1 MRMRHQESTV
11 GPAAEEALRAIR
23 DLIAGS
29 RDPVLIEP
37 GEDPIPLRA
46 GHYQM
51 EVRGGLVILEAW
63 DGDRNLLRKVA
74 GIASRRKGRLDLHV
88 ERFGRKAGS
97 ASVVDRAWPGNHDA
111 ALRTQRWKALEAF
124 RVLLHRHF
132 PGWKLQE
139 ITAGKDLEHSLSDA
153 YPRALLRR
161 GKTALAAI
169 HAPNTAGNVDGVFS
183 IGLIWLDHLR
193 KRQPELLVEGL
204 VVAVP
209 RERSR
214 NTCLRARFV
223 ARTRVLICGYFENGS
238 AEMLDAADVGNLDT
252 RIEPALRPLADHEGD
267 AAIED
272 VERRQ
277 NRDGSISLLVR
288 GLEFARDAG
297 SGFEYGID
305 GAKTRSA
312 SAGALLAA
320 ELRRV
325 RGGSGDRQHPLYSR
339 HPEAWLES
347 QVRAH
352 LEEIDADLLP
362 EPVYGQVPA
371 LAGGDRGVIDLLA
384 AGRDGRAAVIE
395 LKATADLHLPL
406 QALDYWMR
414 VRWHLETDDFRRNG
428 YFPGMELR
436 RQPPRL
442 LLVCPALEF
451 HPTTSTILRYL
462 SPEVPVER
470 YGLGVEW
477 QKTLKVVMRR
487 DR

>member
-1 MRMRHQESTV
+1 MRVREKESA
-11 GPAAEEALRAIR
+11 PAEDTLEAIR
-23 DLIAGS
+23 QLIAES
-29 RDPVLIEP
+29 REPALVEP
-37 GEDPIPLRA
+37 GEDPIRLRT
-46 GHYQM
+46 GHYQIEM
-51 EVRGGLVILEAW
+51 RGGMVILEAW
-63 DGDRNLLRKVA
+63 EGDRNLLRRVS
-74 GIASRRKGRLDLHV
+74 GIVSRRKGRLDLQV
-88 ERFGRKAGS
+88 ERFGRKPGLA
-97 ASVVDRAWPGNHDA
+97 AVLDWAWPGNHDA
-111 ALRTQRWKALEAF
+111 ALRTQRLKALEAF
-124 RVLLHRHF
+124 RVLLRRQF
-132 PGWKLQE
+132 PGWALRE

-153 YPRALLRR
+153 YPRALLLR
-161 GKTALAAI
+161 GKAALAAI
-169 HAPNTAGNVDGVFS
+169 CAPAGASNVDGVLS
-183 IGLIWLDHLR
+183 IGLIWLEHVR
-193 KRQPELLVEGL
+193 KREPHLPVEGL
-204 VVAVP
+204 LVAVP

-214 NTCLRARFV
+214 NTCLRARFL
-223 ARTRVLICGYFENGS
+223 AGTRLWIMGVCDGGS
-238 AEMLDAADVGNLDT
+238 SEMLDAADVGNLDT
-252 RIEPALRPLADHEGD
+252 AIEPARRTVSGREPEIPMEG
-267 AAIED
+267 
-272 VERRQ
+272 VERRE
-277 NRDGSISLLVR
+277 NRDGSVSLLVR
-288 GLEFARDAG
+288 GLEFARDSG

-305 GAKTRSA
+305 GERTRSA

-325 RGGSGDRQHPLYSR
+325 RGQPGERRHPLHSR

-395 LKATADLHLPL
+395 LKATSDLHLPL

-414 VRWHLETDDFRRNG
+414 VRWHLEADDFRRNG
-428 YFPGMELR
+428 YFPGVVLNR
-436 RQPPRL
+436 LPPRL

-451 HPTTSTILRYL
+451 HPTTSTILRYF

-487 DR
+487 ER